1 MGVVEVEAA
10 AAERKYHDKEEFVT
24 GHNGTTPYEIFLMC
38 CVIPIGLQLYYKLYN
53 YHAFFFQHQQG
64 QGQSKGASNNK
75 GTMIKK
81 WSSVIIIEFCTL
93 LLPMLLVQ
101 TSLLSYMI
109 GPTILVVGMLSL
121 SYMIPTVNKPTQ
133 YYNTESFGPSAS
145 KSSSTAAYR
154 PAYLSIHR
162 ASVYILTTIA
172 ILAVDF
178 PLFPRRFCKT
188 EVSGYGFMDVGAS
201 SFIII
206 AGWTSA
212 LSSSSAHDESSQ
224 HATKGSSKTLH
235 AKRSSNNNT
244 MRAIK
249 KCLPLFTIGFIR
261 LVTNKGLEYQEHV
274 SEYGVHWNFFFTLCC
289 VEGFMVLWKGVKRQL
304 ILLGSIITDNSSN
317 IHGLYYLDGILALL
331 TIVPYQMFLSYYGG
345 QEFIEDGERRCN
357 YDEGNAGN
365 ISYAKQFLPTILC
378 NAYAANR
385 EGILGVVGYVSLRLL
400 SEDVARICL
409 LVPIQRQQHSSSD
422 EQHKNN
428 NHKHQPMM
436 RQHTQRRLFIVSIV
450 LWMSHLYLTVG
461 LRIPTSRR
469 STNASFIL
477 WSLAHNVSLLCMIHH
492 VMMMNAPKTTTE
504 ETGDGCKQQQQH
516 LHRPYI
522 LLEAINRYG
531 LAVFLSSNV
540 LTGLVNLTVDTL
552 HSSDGKAMLVM
563 MIYLGLVCGFALLLD
578 GLFDKTKTKE

>member
-1 MGVVEVEAA
+1 MGAVEA
-10 AAERKYHDKEEFVT
+10 AAERKYHDKEDFVT

-53 YHAFFFQHQQG
+53 YHAHAFFLQQ
-64 QGQSKGASNNK
+64 QQSMGASNNK
-75 GTMIKK
+75 GTMLKK
-81 WSSVIIIEFCTL
+81 WMSSVIIIEFCTL
-93 LLPMLLVQ
+93 ILPMLLVQ
-101 TSLLSYMI
+101 TSLLSYMV
-109 GPTILVVGMLSL
+109 GPTILLVGMLSL
-121 SYMIPTVNKPTQ
+121 SYMIPTVNNKPTQ
-133 YYNTESFGPSAS
+133 YYHTESFGPSAS
-145 KSSSTAAYR
+145 TKSSSTAVYR

-224 HATKGSSKTLH
+224 HDAKGSSKMLH

-249 KCLPLFTIGFIR
+249 KCLPLFLIGFIR

-289 VEGFMVLWKGVKRQL
+289 VEGFMVLWKGVKRQF
-304 ILLGSIITDNSSN
+304 ILLGSIITDNSN
-317 IHGLYYLDGILALL
+317 ILGLYCLDGMLALL
-331 TIVPYQMFLSYYGG
+331 MIVPYQMFLSYYGG

-357 YDEGNAGN
+357 YDEGKADNM
-365 ISYAKQFLPTILC
+365 SYAEQFLPSILC
-378 NAYAANR
+378 NAYSANR
-385 EGILGVVGYVSLRLL
+385 EGILGVVGYVSLRLI

-409 LVPIQRQQHSSSD
+409 LVPIQRQQTLSLD

-428 NHKHQPMM
+428 NNKYQPMM
-436 RQHTQRRLFIVSIV
+436 RQHTQLRLFIMSIV
-450 LWMSHLYLTVG
+450 LWMSHLYLTIG

-477 WSLAHNVSLLCMIHH
+477 WSLAHNVSLLCMIHY

-504 ETGDGCKQQQQH
+504 ETGDGSKQQQQH

-578 GLFDKTKTKE
+578 GLFDKTKTKG

>member
-1 MGVVEVEAA
+1 MGAVEA

-53 YHAFFFQHQQG
+53 YHAHAFFLQQR
-64 QGQSKGASNNK
+64 QSMGASNNK
-75 GTMIKK
+75 GTMLKK
-81 WSSVIIIEFCTL
+81 WMSSVIIIEFCTL
-93 LLPMLLVQ
+93 ILPMLLVQ
-101 TSLLSYMI
+101 TSLLSYMV
-109 GPTILVVGMLSL
+109 GPTILLVGMLSL

-133 YYNTESFGPSAS
+133 YHRTESLLSAS
-145 KSSSTAAYR
+145 KKSSSTAVYR

-212 LSSSSAHDESSQ
+212 LSSSAHHESSHATQ
-224 HATKGSSKTLH
+224 HAKGSPMKTLYEKGSS
-235 AKRSSNNNT
+235 NNT
-244 MRAIK
+244 IRAIK
-249 KCLPLFTIGFIR
+249 KCLPLFIIGFIR

-304 ILLGSIITDNSSN
+304 LLGSIITDNGNN
-317 IHGLYYLDGILALL
+317 ILGLYYLDGILALL
-331 TIVPYQMFLSYYGG
+331 MIVPYQMFLSYYGG

-357 YDEGNAGN
+357 HDEGKADNM
-365 ISYAKQFLPTILC
+365 SYADQFLPTILC
-378 NAYAANR
+378 NAYSANR

-409 LVPIQRQQHSSSD
+409 LVPIQRQQTLSLD

-428 NHKHQPMM
+428 NNKYQPMM
-436 RQHTQRRLFIVSIV
+436 RQHTQLRLFIMSIV
-450 LWMSHLYLTVG
+450 LWMSHLYLTIG

-477 WSLAHNVSLLCMIHH
+477 WSLAHNVSLLCMIHY
-492 VMMMNAPKTTTE
+492 VMMINAPKTTTE
-504 ETGDGCKQQQQH
+504 ETGDGSKQQQQH

-578 GLFDKTKTKE
+578 SFFNEIKTKE